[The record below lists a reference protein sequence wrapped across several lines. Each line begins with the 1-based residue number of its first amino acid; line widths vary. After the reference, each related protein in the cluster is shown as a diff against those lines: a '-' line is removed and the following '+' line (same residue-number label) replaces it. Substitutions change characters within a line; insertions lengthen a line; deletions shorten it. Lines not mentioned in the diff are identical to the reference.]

1 MNLKSKLKLYE
12 EFTAQL
18 VNERLASGLKALLQ
32 VGATITKKD
41 GEDALIKLSD
51 EFDRIDDEYAGDIA
65 SHLDMAIELMQDG
78 YPGDA
83 TNKLKQFNKACQD
96 VLKGKSIKSAFE
108 GKVNEAAGDSSSA
121 SQINSVAI
129 DQTKSQPS
137 AAEIIRTEVIR
148 DVDTILNNLI
158 ELSDRVEEA
167 NQLEID
173 ELYEELFQLLNV
185 SDLNEGI
192 MDIIKSPIKYMKISK
207 NLKMYQKALIQQSI
221 NDVDYAKKKE
231 ASKEDPNPKTAE
243 VLKQANLAKNQA
255 LKDQVDAINDRMT
268 ELSSGDEGLG
278 KVVSIGKNKSKLQ
291 AAKVVMKATSGE
303 EAKALKLEISTLE
316 DRVADDEQSLKD
328 YAAKQ
333 EPKEKS
339 QAEKDAEDAAIK
351 AKSDAQ
357 LGDTDKAAADKAA
370 ADKEAADKEAADKAA
385 ADKAAADKE
394 AADKEAADKAAADKA
409 AADKEAADKAAADK
423 VDAAESGEGE
433 EEAEGED
440 AADKAA
446 ADKAAADKEAADKAA
461 ADKAAADKA
470 AADKK
475 KEEEI
480 KDGLV
485 VELPLT
491 IKLDESM
498 TIAEKFARLMNK

>member
-1 MNLKSKLKLYE
+1 MTLKSKLKLYE

-18 VNERLASGLKALLQ
+18 
-32 VGATITKKD
+32 
-41 GEDALIKLSD
+41 
-51 EFDRIDDEYAGDIA
+51 
-65 SHLDMAIELMQDG
+65 
-78 YPGDA
+78 
-83 TNKLKQFNKACQD
+83 
-96 VLKGKSIKSAFE
+96 
-108 GKVNEAAGDSSSA
+108 VNEAAGDSSSA

-221 NDVDYAKKKE
+221 NDVDFAKKKE
-231 ASKEDPNPKTAE
+231 ASKEDPNPKAAE
-243 VLKQANLAKNQA
+243 VLKQANLAKNKS

-278 KVVSIGKNKSKLQ
+278 KVVSIGKNKSKLA

-385 ADKAAADKE
+385 ADKE
-394 AADKEAADKAAADKA
+394 
-409 AADKEAADKAAADK
+409 
-423 VDAAESGEGE
+423 
-433 EEAEGED
+433 
-440 AADKAA
+440 
-446 ADKAAADKEAADKAA
+446 A

>member
-1 MNLKSKLKLYE
+1 MQLKSKLKLYE
-12 EFTAQL
+12 EFTRDL
-18 VNERLASGLKALLQ
+18 LNESA
-32 VGATITKKD
+32 
-41 GEDALIKLSD
+41 
-51 EFDRIDDEYAGDIA
+51 
-65 SHLDMAIELMQDG
+65 
-78 YPGDA
+78 DA
-83 TNKLKQFNKACQD
+83 TSHTD
-96 VLKGKSIKSAFE
+96 
-108 GKVNEAAGDSSSA
+108 
-121 SQINSVAI
+121 VAI
-129 DQTKSQPS
+129 DKSTP
-137 AAEIIRTEVIR
+137 AETIRTEVIR

-158 ELSDRVEEA
+158 ELSDRVSESTSIS
-167 NQLEID
+167 LEID
-173 ELYEELFQLLNV
+173 ELYEELYDLTNTTL
-185 SDLNEGI
+185 LNEGI
-192 MDIIKSPIKYMKISK
+192 IDIIKSPIKYMKISK

-231 ASKEDPNPKTAE
+231 ASKEDPNPKAAE
-243 VLKQANLAKNQA
+243 VLKQANLAKNKA

-268 ELSSGDEGLG
+268 ELSKGDEGLS
-278 KVVSIGKNKSKLQ
+278 KVVTMGKNKSKLQ

-339 QAEKDAEDAAIK
+339 QAEIDAEDAEAK

-370 ADKEAADKEAADKAA
+370 ADKEAADKAAADKAA
-385 ADKAAADKE
+385 ADKAAADK
-394 AADKEAADKAAADKA
+394 AAADKAAADKA
-409 AADKEAADKAAADK
+409 AADKAAADKAAADK
-423 VDAAESGEGE
+423 AAADKAAADKSDAAGPGEGE

-446 ADKAAADKEAADKAA
+446 ADKAAADKAAADKAAADKAAADKAA

-485 VELPLT
+485 VELPLA

-498 TIAEKFARLMNK
+498 TIAEKFAKLMNK